1 MVAVT
6 DQVDYN
12 VEQTIAVIT
21 INNPPVNALSHGV
34 REGIYKG
41 IETASQDDSVTGI
54 VIYCEGR
61 TFIAGADISEFGS
74 APKEPHLPAVLT
86 LLDQSTKPVVAAVHG
101 TALGGGLETTLC
113 CNV

>member
-12 VEQTIAVIT
+12 VEQSIAVIT

-61 TFIAGADISEFGS
+61 TFIAVLILVNLEVLQRNLICLQYLLCLINQINQWSQQSMA
-74 APKEPHLPAVLT
+74 LP
-86 LLDQSTKPVVAAVHG
+86 
-101 TALGGGLETTLC
+101 
-113 CNV
+113 